1 MATLYL
7 PNVKLDSNTEV
18 ILRNMVAFEA
28 SAAPGV
34 MVFTRYTDLMNRMI
48 NAEED
53 VKLLRQSGII
63 CNHLENHGEVASLWN
78 SMGKCVKLTKVRY
91 LDNVIKDLNGY
102 YNRKWNVSVVEFV
115 NEHIFRSWQF
125 LSLIAT
131 TILLAFTCLQAFCSL
146 YDCKKWVGNLQN

>member
-1 MATLYL
+1 MLYLNSIKFDEKMATLYL

-18 ILRNMVAFEA
+18 ILRNLVAFEA
-28 SAAPGV
+28 SAAPGA

-91 LDNVIKDLNGY
+91 LDNVIKDVNGY
-102 YNRKWNVSVVEFV
+102 SDSCNTTFGLHLLVGFLLFV
-115 NEHIFRSWQF
+115 
-125 LSLIAT
+125 
-131 TILLAFTCLQAFCSL
+131 
-146 YDCKKWVGNLQN
+146 

>member
-18 ILRNMVAFEA
+18 ILRNLVAFEA
-28 SAAPGV
+28 SAVPGA

-53 VKLLRQSGII
+53 VKSGII
-63 CNHLENHGEVASLWN
+63 CNHLEDHGEVASLWN

-91 LDNVIKDLNGY
+91 LDNVIKDVNGY
-102 YNRKWNVSVVEFV
+102 SDSCNTTFGLHLLVGFLLFV
-115 NEHIFRSWQF
+115 
-125 LSLIAT
+125 
-131 TILLAFTCLQAFCSL
+131 
-146 YDCKKWVGNLQN
+146 